1 MIHGPDIAAPRQT
14 IQIDPQGAATMA
26 KYIVYTDKSR
36 TGATQFPLQRDKR
49 RNPGPTRAQVD
60 RVPVRRP
67 LRIPGR

>member
-14 IQIDPQGAATMA
+14 IQIDSKGAAAMA
-26 KYIVYTDKSR
+26 KYIVYTDESR
-36 TGATQFPLQRDKR
+36 KGAPQFPTPPKR
-49 RNPGPTRAQVD
+49 RDPKLTRAQVN